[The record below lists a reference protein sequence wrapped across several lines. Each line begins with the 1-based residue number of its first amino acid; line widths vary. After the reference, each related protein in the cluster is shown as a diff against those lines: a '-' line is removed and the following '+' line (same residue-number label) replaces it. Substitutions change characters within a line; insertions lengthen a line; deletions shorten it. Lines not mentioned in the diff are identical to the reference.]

1 LGGKW
6 AHCNQNPKV
15 FVVIR
20 LNAKLPKWQFW
31 GDFGAD
37 AMPEIHLPFDG
48 IFFVLINVLINQEGG
63 KTMKRFGS
71 LLLAAV
77 MGSAITVAINGWMP
91 KEDESPRIERVTT
104 VPTSQV
110 GFTVNEN
117 GEAVPLDFTGTAE
130 KVTAAVVH
138 IRAKSE
144 SSSTAQRT
152 DDPFEFF
159 FGPSPRQQGPSM
171 SSGSGVIISKDGY
184 IVTNNHVVESAD
196 ELEVTLFNNR
206 HYRAEVIGT
215 DPDTD
220 LALVKID
227 RKDLP
232 ALSFVNS
239 DNVKVGEWVLAVG
252 NPFNLNSTVTAGI
265 ISAKGRN
272 IGIIGGNRIDPRDP
286 AARTAIESFIQTDA
300 AINPGNSGGALVNLN
315 GDLIGINTAI
325 ASQTGS
331 YAGYGFAVP
340 ANIVSKIVEDL
351 MAYGTVQRGWLGI
364 TVGTVEPEIAKRYD
378 LSVEEGAVVSG
389 FAESNSAAKD
399 AGIKEGDVI
408 VKLDNH
414 NITSST
420 QLIEYVGTKRPGD
433 KISVT
438 IDRKGKQVIVP
449 VTLRNREGNEEV
461 VKRETR
467 SGVASLGLNLEDL
480 DAKELKDLE
489 LKNGVRVRDLANGK
503 VAKYTDMREGFIIT
517 QVDGKP
523 ATSAKQVN
531 DLLGKK
537 SPGETIMF
545 SGVYENFS
553 REYIY
558 ALRM

>member
-1 LGGKW
+1 
-6 AHCNQNPKV
+6 
-15 FVVIR
+15 
-20 LNAKLPKWQFW
+20 
-31 GDFGAD
+31 
-37 AMPEIHLPFDG
+37 
-48 IFFVLINVLINQEGG
+48 
-63 KTMKRFGS
+63 MKRFGS

-77 MGSAITVAINGWMP
+77 MGSAITVAINDWMP
-91 KEDESPRIERVTT
+91 GKDEPAKIERVTG
-104 VPTSQV
+104 VPTARV
-110 GFTVNEN
+110 GYTVNEK

-130 KVTAAVVH
+130 KVTPAVVH
-138 IRAKSE
+138 IRAVSE
-144 SSSTAQRT
+144 GNSSVQRN
-152 DDPFEFF
+152 DDPFQFF

-171 SSGSGVIISKDGY
+171 SSGSGVIINKDGY
-184 IVTNNHVVESAD
+184 IVTNNHVVEGAD
-196 ELEVTLFNNR
+196 ELEVTLYNNR

-220 LALVKID
+220 IALVKID

-232 ALSFVNS
+232 ALSFMDS

-272 IGIIGGNRIDPRDP
+272 IGIIGSNRVDAQDP

-351 MAYGTVQRGWLGI
+351 MAFGTVQRGWLGI
-364 TVGTVEPEIAKRYD
+364 QVGTVDDNAKREFD
-378 LSVEEGAVVSG
+378 LDVDEGAYVSG
-389 FAESNSAAKD
+389 FAPSNSAAKD

-408 VKLDNH
+408 TKLDEH
-414 NITSST
+414 KITSST
-420 QLIEYVGTKRPGD
+420 QLIEFVGTKRPGD

-449 VTLRNREGNEEV
+449 VTLRNREGKEEAV
-461 VKRETR
+461 RREEK
-467 SGVASLGLNLEDL
+467 SSVAALGLNLEDI
-480 DAKELKDLE
+480 DAKDLRALE
-489 LKNGVRVRDLANGK
+489 LKNGVRVKDLENGK
-503 VAKYTDMREGFIIT
+503 VAKYTDMRDGFIIT
-517 QVDGKP
+517 QIDGKP

-531 DLLGKK
+531 ELLSRKG
-537 SPGETIMF
+537 PGETIMF

>member
-1 LGGKW
+1 
-6 AHCNQNPKV
+6 
-15 FVVIR
+15 
-20 LNAKLPKWQFW
+20 
-31 GDFGAD
+31 
-37 AMPEIHLPFDG
+37 
-48 IFFVLINVLINQEGG
+48 
-63 KTMKRFGS
+63 MKRFGS
-71 LLLAAV
+71 LFLAAV
-77 MGSAITVAINGWMP
+77 MGSVITVAINGWMP
-91 KEDESPRIERVTT
+91 REDEKPRIERVSG
-104 VPTSQV
+104 VPASQV
-110 GFTVNEN
+110 GFTVNEK

-138 IRAKSE
+138 IRAKAE
-144 SSSTAQRT
+144 GSSTAQRT
-152 DDPFEFF
+152 DDPLEFF
-159 FGPSPRQQGPSM
+159 FGPRQQGPSM

-184 IVTNNHVVESAD
+184 IVTNNHVVQNAD

-227 RKDLP
+227 KKDLP
-232 ALSFVNS
+232 SLAFVNS

-272 IGIIGGNRIDPRDP
+272 IGIIGGNRFDPRDP
-286 AARTAIESFIQTDA
+286 NAGRTAIESFIQTDA

-325 ASQTGS
+325 ASQTGT

-340 ANIVSKIVEDL
+340 ANLVSKIVEDL

-364 TVGTVEPEIAKRYD
+364 TVGTVESEAVRRYD
-378 LSVEEGAVVSG
+378 LSVDEGALVSG
-389 FAESNSAAKD
+389 FAEENSAAKD

-414 NITSST
+414 NITTST
-420 QLIEYVGTKRPGD
+420 QLIEYIGTKRPGD

-438 IDRKGKQVIVP
+438 IDRKGKQVVVP
-449 VTLRNREGNEEV
+449 VTLRNREGKEEV
-461 VKRETR
+461 VKREVK
-467 SGVASLGLNLEDL
+467 SGLASLGLGLEDIE
-480 DAKELKDLE
+480 DKELRALE
-489 LKNGVRVRDLANGK
+489 LRNGVRVKELENGK

-517 QVDGKP
+517 QIDGKP

-531 DLLGKK
+531 DLLSKK